1 MVSKKV
7 IIGVVVVIAI
17 IAIAAAA
24 MSGGGDK
31 SPDVR
36 YNYDAELSD
45 SFLTSTGTLQE
56 ASDGYQYLVVVY
68 TVYND
73 KWSDGVSTNSIIW
86 QWKATANGVSY
97 SSTVVGYLHP
107 DYQLVT
113 VEKGGHATSVEV
125 FEVPDTLTMSD
136 ITISQDYKDFSTPKI
151 ERDTS
156 ISV

>member
-7 IIGVVVVIAI
+7 IIGAVVVIAI
-17 IAIAAAA
+17 IAIAAVAV
-24 MSGGGDK
+24 GGGDK

-36 YNYDAELSD
+36 YNYEAELSD
-45 SFLTSTGTLQE
+45 SFLTSTGYLQT
-56 ASDGYQYLVVVY
+56 ASEGMQYLVVVY

-73 KWSDGVSTNSIIW
+73 KWSDGITTNDIIW
-86 QWKATANGVSY
+86 QWKATANGISY

-136 ITISQDYKDFSTPKI
+136 ITISQDYNDFSTPKI
-151 ERDTS
+151 ERDES
-156 ISV
+156 ISI

>member
-7 IIGVVVVIAI
+7 IIGAVVVIAI
-17 IAIAAAA
+17 IAIAAVAV
-24 MSGGGDK
+24 GGGDK
-31 SPDVR
+31 SPDAR
-36 YNYDAELSD
+36 YNYDTS
-45 SFLTSTGTLQE
+45 LTDFFMTSSGSIQS
-56 ASDGYQYLVVVY
+56 ASDGMQYLVVVY

-73 KWSDGVSTNSIIW
+73 KWSDGVTTNDIIW

-97 SSTVVGYLHP
+97 SSTVMGYLHP

-125 FEVPDTLTMSD
+125 FEVPDTLKLSD
-136 ITISQDYKDFSTPKI
+136 ITISQEYKDFSTPKI

>member
-7 IIGVVVVIAI
+7 IIGAVVVIVAI
-17 IAIAAAA
+17 IAIAAVA
-24 MSGGGDK
+24 SGGGDK

-36 YNYDAELSD
+36 YNYSAELVD
-45 SFLTSTGTLQE
+45 FFTTSTDTIQSPS
-56 ASDGYQYLVVVY
+56 AGYQYLIVTY
-68 TVYND
+68 TAYND
-73 KWSDGVSTNSIIW
+73 KWSDGISTNSLIW
-86 QWKATANGVSY
+86 QWKATADGVSY

-113 VEKGGHATSVEV
+113 IEKGGHATSVEV
-125 FEVPDTLTMSD
+125 FEVPSTLTMAD
-136 ITISQDYKDFSTPKI
+136 ITISQEYKDFSTPKV

>member
-7 IIGVVVVIAI
+7 IIGAVVIVVI
-17 IAIAAAA
+17 IAIAAVAV
-24 MSGGGDK
+24 GGGDK

-36 YNYDAELSD
+36 YNYSSELTD
-45 SFLTSTGTLQE
+45 FFTTSSGSIQS
-56 ASDGYQYLVVVY
+56 ASDGMQYLVVVY

-73 KWSDGVSTNSIIW
+73 KWSDGVTTNDIIW

-97 SSTVVGYLHP
+97 SSTVMGYLHP

-125 FEVPDTLTMSD
+125 FEVPSTLSMSD

-156 ISV
+156 ISI

>member
-7 IIGVVVVIAI
+7 IIGAVVVIAI
-17 IAIAAAA
+17 IAIAAVA
-24 MSGGGDK
+24 MGGGDK

-36 YNYDAELSD
+36 YNYEAELSD
-45 SFLTSTGTLQE
+45 SFLTSTGTLQT

-73 KWSDGVSTNSIIW
+73 KWSDGITTNDIIW
-86 QWKATANGVSY
+86 QWKATADGVSY
-97 SSTVVGYLHP
+97 SSTVIGYLHP

-113 VEKGGHATSVEV
+113 VEKGGHATSAEV

-156 ISV
+156 ISI

>member
-7 IIGVVVVIAI
+7 IIGAVVVIAI
-17 IAIAAAA
+17 IAIAAVAV
-24 MSGGGDK
+24 GGGDK

-36 YNYDAELSD
+36 YNYEAELSD
-45 SFLTSTGTLQE
+45 SFLTSTGYLQT
-56 ASDGYQYLVVVY
+56 ASEGMQYLVVVY

-73 KWSDGVSTNSIIW
+73 KWSDGVTTNDIVW
-86 QWKATANGVSY
+86 QWKATADGISY

-113 VEKGGHATSVEV
+113 IEKGGHATSVEV

-136 ITISQDYKDFSTPKI
+136 ITISQDYNDFSVPKI
-151 ERDTS
+151 ERDES
-156 ISV
+156 ISI